1 MVRATMKKVLVLG
14 ATSAIAQ
21 ATVRMLAARG
31 AALYLVG
38 RNATNL
44 DAVAK
49 DAATRGASKVEHKA
63 VDLDDFATH
72 EVLVDQATQALGGLD
87 GALIAHGVLGD
98 QKACERSWAETEK
111 VLRTNFLSAASL
123 LTALAN
129 RFEAQKAGTLV
140 VISSVAGD
148 RGRQSNYVYGASK
161 GALNVFLQGLRNRL
175 ARSGV
180 AVVTVKPGFVDTP
193 MTAHLPKNKLFASP
207 EQVARG
213 ILRAADRRKNEVY
226 VPAKWALIML
236 IIRSIPE
243 GIFKRLKL

>member
-1 MVRATMKKVLVLG
+1 MKKVLVLG
-14 ATSAIAQ
+14 ATSSIAQ
-21 ATVRMLAARG
+21 ATVRLLAARG
-31 AALYLVG
+31 ASLYLVG
-38 RNATNL
+38 RNASHL

-49 DAATRGASKVEHKA
+49 DAATRGASKVEHQA
-63 VDLDDFATH
+63 LDLDDFSAH
-72 EVLVDQATQALGGLD
+72 EALVDRAIQALGGLD

-98 QKACERSWAETEK
+98 QKKCEQSWTETER

-123 LTALAN
+123 LTVLAN

-140 VISSVAGD
+140 AISSVAGD

-161 GALNVFLQGLRNRL
+161 GALNVLLQGLRNRL

-193 MTAHLPKNKLFASP
+193 MTAHLPKTKLFASP
-207 EQVARG
+207 DQVARG
-213 ILRAADRRKNEVY
+213 ILRAADGRKNEVY
-226 VPAKWALIML
+226 VPARWALIML

-243 GIFKRLKL
+243 SIFKKLKL

>member
-1 MVRATMKKVLVLG
+1 MKKVLVLG

-21 ATVRMLAARG
+21 ATVRLLAARG

-38 RNATNL
+38 RNAANL
-44 DAVAK
+44 EAVAK
-49 DAATRGASKVEHKA
+49 DAATRGASKVVHQA
-63 VDLDDFATH
+63 LDLDDTAAH
-72 EVLVDQATQALGGLD
+72 EALVERASQALGGLD
-87 GALIAHGVLGD
+87 AALIAHGVLGE
-98 QKACERSWAETEK
+98 QKACERSWAEAEK

-207 EQVARG
+207 EKVARG
-213 ILRAADRRKNEVY
+213 LLRAADKRKDEVY
-226 VPAKWALIML
+226 VPGFWALIML

-243 GIFKRLKL
+243 GVFKRMKL